1 MKKYLLNLSRPQRI
15 IIVFAILSLGFYFY
29 FSKGSLLTQKD
40 AVTVNEQKTN
50 EGETVIQLQ
59 DKDNEEIAK
68 AFPLE
73 MTEKEVMDKIHKM
86 SHQKIVSD
94 KKWGAIPLTQERVD
108 RLLKVVNNNHYVNA
122 EVYQSILKRWAKKD
136 FSRVDKDHNEIWDL
150 QGGTIGI
157 AVGISTPDEE
167 KKFIEENF
175 DVGNE

>member
-40 AVTVNEQKTN
+40 SVTVNEQKTN

-68 AFPLE
+68 EFPSE
-73 MTEKEVMDKIHKM
+73 MTEKEVMDTIHKM

-94 KKWGAIPLTQERVD
+94 KKWGAIPLTPKRVN
-108 RLLKVVNNNHYVNA
+108 RLLEVVNNNHY
-122 EVYQSILKRWAKKD
+122 ESKKVYQSILKRWAKKD
-136 FSRVDKDHNEIWDL
+136 FSRIDKDHNEIWDL
-150 QGGTIGI
+150 QGGTIGK
-157 AVGISTPDEE
+157 AVGISTPEE
-167 KKFIEENF
+167 ERKFIVENF
-175 DVGNE
+175 KVSNE